1 MASSIKLKINSE
13 RYTTPNAEDIQDAK
27 EFVLLRE
34 ETGLLLQGQIDNM
47 LEEAAERI
55 VIICYAYGVDPKRL
69 LFSSSFNE
77 EMMMEIG
84 DVMNELEEEIMDL
97 MLDYSTRVTTDKDRI
112 NALLLW
118 LSTLGRGDRNL
129 QETLEGYMYKMMQDW
144 NAAIA
149 AMMYMGVKEKEAV
162 TKIKTYLHDIYQM
175 PEVMTVIRS
184 RRTEFAA
191 TYIYYGGVQKGA
203 VGISN
208 NGSTNVTNL
217 AKRTLQMAWMRSQA
231 MDFKE
236 DGASGYYQLR
246 GSTYNCDICDDEV
259 GFHPNIDEILTK
271 PYPHPGCC
279 CYRVPIYGKD
289 VPSSNKK
296 NNQDN
301 IVSQKSFIE
310 ERRKEFE
317 KLVNDENYENVE
329 FNSSNGGLK
338 ANHTKHNFDKKGGKY
353 EKHIQNAG
361 FKAGHIVI
369 LEKEYDG
376 SFYERFTEGTW
387 DGKKFEA
394 AGCET
399 ATSNNILRGLSHCAS
414 KQETKVAVLDFPN
427 GGFNQD
433 TWERTL
439 GRYKGLEK
447 LETGQYLKFERI
459 ICVQN
464 ERIIVDMPFV

>member
-1 MASSIKLKINSE
+1 MAGSIKIKIDSE
-13 RYTTPNAEDIQDAK
+13 KYVTPKAEDIQAAK
-27 EFVLLRE
+27 EFVLQRE
-34 ETGLLLQGQIDNM
+34 ETGLLLQERIDSL

-69 LFSSSFNE
+69 LFSSAFNE
-77 EMMMEIG
+77 DMMKEIG
-84 DVMNELEEEIMDL
+84 EVMNELEEEIMDL
-97 MLDYSTRVTTDKDRI
+97 ILEYSTRVTTDRDRI

-149 AMMYMGVKEKEAV
+149 AMMYMGVKESDAV

-184 RRTEFAA
+184 RRNEFAA

-279 CYRVPIYGKD
+279 CYRVPIYNKHGYTRGKSDNIEKKGNSGESGSYNEIETDRGKVRIHSKHGKNEKEENEEIAKYLANKHNYNIDLLERKEGVKSADSYNHTLERKQEYKVNHTPTKSSIDNLIRDARKQADSIILRIDSNISPGDLRDAIVDRVNRSKNVTDITLIKEGKD
-289 VPSSNKK
+289 VTYNR
-296 NNQDN
+296 NQILD
-301 IVSQKSFIE
+301 KSF
-310 ERRKEFE
+310 K
-317 KLVNDENYENVE
+317 
-329 FNSSNGGLK
+329 
-338 ANHTKHNFDKKGGKY
+338 
-353 EKHIQNAG
+353 IQWED
-361 FKAGHIVI
+361 FK
-369 LEKEYDG
+369 
-376 SFYERFTEGTW
+376 
-387 DGKKFEA
+387 
-394 AGCET
+394 
-399 ATSNNILRGLSHCAS
+399 
-414 KQETKVAVLDFPN
+414 
-427 GGFNQD
+427 
-433 TWERTL
+433 
-439 GRYKGLEK
+439 
-447 LETGQYLKFERI
+447 
-459 ICVQN
+459 
-464 ERIIVDMPFV
+464 

>member
-13 RYTTPNAEDIQDAK
+13 KYTTPNAEDIQDAK

-34 ETGLLLQGQIDNM
+34 ETGLLLQGRIDNM

-191 TYIYYGGVQKGA
+191 TYIYYGGIQKGA

-289 VPSSNKK
+289 VFGNNKNGK
-296 NNQDN
+296 LEDERQTDN
-301 IVSQKSFIE
+301 VKANYLK
-310 ERRKEFE
+310 ERRKEIKKEALSLRDELFT
-317 KLVNDENYENVE
+317 NDAVSWVAKISGAGIDEWLNQP
-329 FNSSNGGLK
+329 
-338 ANHTKHNFDKKGGKY
+338 H
-353 EKHIQNAG
+353 KHIIEKNEALLDLVSLYGQSEYIKATNDPKGRKDIANSHIFKTKIAG
-361 FKAGHIVI
+361 
-369 LEKEYDG
+369 ED
-376 SFYERFTEGTW
+376 SW
-387 DGKKFEA
+387 
-394 AGCET
+394 
-399 ATSNNILRGLSHCAS
+399 
-414 KQETKVAVLDFPN
+414 
-427 GGFNQD
+427 
-433 TWERTL
+433 
-439 GRYKGLEK
+439 
-447 LETGQYLKFERI
+447 
-459 ICVQN
+459 
-464 ERIIVDMPFV
+464 IIVNEMKWGEYKIHSITDSNPLKTVTGN